1 MDTEMS
7 NIIQLPPFP
16 QSVANKRWPAEQ
28 AWEWHESRPWLVGC
42 NFQPST
48 AVNQLEMW
56 QAETFD
62 ETTIDRELGW
72 LAGLGMNT
80 MRVFLHDLPWAQDA
94 QGFLSR
100 IDIFLSLAARHG
112 ISPLLVFFDSCW
124 HPFPRPGKQREPEPG
139 VHNSFWV
146 QSPGREILSA
156 PRSFDALKEYVIGVV
171 GHFREDSRVVGWDV
185 WNEPDNESP
194 WYLPRELGE
203 AKPEIVFPLIARA
216 FDWVRSAR
224 PTQPVTSGVWRFD
237 AGGVCRGHP
246 IARFMLE
253 ASDILSF
260 HVYLPA
266 GPTIDVVDHLQSF
279 NRPLWCTEYL
289 ARTIGNTLADTL
301 PLFHRHKIAAFNW
314 GGVTG
319 KTQTLFPW
327 DSWRT
332 PILTEPDLWFHDL
345 LRPDGTPFCDQE
357 ATLFRTLT
365 RAH

>member
-1 MDTEMS
+1 METP
-7 NIIQLPPFP
+7 NIMNLPPYH
-16 QSVANKRWPAEQ
+16 QSIANKRWPAEQ
-28 AWEWHESRPWLVGC
+28 AWEWHNARPWLAGC

-62 ETTIDRELGW
+62 EAALDQELGW

-80 MRVFLHDLPWAQDA
+80 MRVFLHDLLWMQDS

-100 IDIFLSLAARHG
+100 IDRFLGIAAKHG

-124 HPFPRPGKQREPEPG
+124 HPFPRLGKQREPEPG

-146 QSPGREILSA
+146 QSPGREILA
-156 PRSFDALKEYVIGVV
+156 RPGAFATLKEYVTGVV
-171 GHFREDSRVVGWDV
+171 SHFRDDPRVLGWDV

-194 WYLPRELGE
+194 WYMPRELGD
-203 AKPEIVFPLIARA
+203 AKPEIVFPLIATA
-216 FDWVRSAR
+216 FDWVRSAQ

-237 AGGVCRGHP
+237 AGGLCRDYP

-253 ASDILSF
+253 ASDVLSF
-260 HVYLPA
+260 HIYLSA
-266 GPTIDVVDHLQSF
+266 GTARDVVAHLLSYD
-279 NRPLWCTEYL
+279 RPLWCTEYL
-289 ARTIGNTLADTL
+289 ARTIGNTLEDNL

-327 DSWRT
+327 NSWQE
-332 PILTEPDLWFHDL
+332 PILANPEIWFHDL
-345 LRPDGTPFCDQE
+345 LRSDGTPFRESE
-357 ATLFRTLT
+357 AILFRSLT
-365 RAH
+365 GRS